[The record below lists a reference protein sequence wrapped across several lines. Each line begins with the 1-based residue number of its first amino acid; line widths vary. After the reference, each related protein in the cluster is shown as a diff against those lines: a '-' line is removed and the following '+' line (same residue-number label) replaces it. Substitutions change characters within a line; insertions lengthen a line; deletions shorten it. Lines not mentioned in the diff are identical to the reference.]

1 MALKTSLSDGLTISY
16 RTAGNGD
23 LAIIFIH
30 GFGATSI
37 VWKNQV
43 KSLSETATIVA
54 PDLRGWGYSSKPKGN
69 RYRIQDHM
77 NDITN
82 LVSSLGLDKFVL
94 AGSSM
99 GGLLALSYYF
109 RNRNKVK
116 ALLLVGTRARARKD
130 LDGLIQRARSS
141 EYKKIIREAA
151 LNSFSGN
158 SQKAAQNQVL
168 IGAMRATRDCV
179 LHTLEA
185 FRNFD
190 LTDRITQIDIPTL
203 IIFGR
208 EDNITPI
215 NEALYL
221 NRKIENSSLELIDHS
236 GHLPMFERPDEF
248 NQSVRHFLSDLSA
261 TQ

>member
-1 MALKTSLSDGLTISY
+1 MAIKTIISDGLTISY
-16 RTAGNGD
+16 RTAGNAR
-23 LAIIFIH
+23 LPIIFIH

-43 KSLSETATIVA
+43 KFLSDNATIIA
-54 PDLRGWGYSSKPKGN
+54 TDLRGWGYSSKPKGN
-69 RYRIQDHM
+69 RYRIRDHM

-109 RNRNKVK
+109 QYRNKVK

-130 LDGLIQRARSS
+130 LGKLIQRARSS
-141 EYKKIIREAA
+141 EYKKIIKETA
-151 LNSFSGN
+151 LSSFSGN
-158 SQKAAQNQVL
+158 SRKAAQSQVL
-168 IGAMRATRDCV
+168 RSAMRATRECV

-190 LTDRITQIDIPTL
+190 LTDRITQIDVPTM

-215 NEALYL
+215 DEALYL
-221 NRKIENSSLELIDHS
+221 NRKIENSVLELINHS
-236 GHLPMFERPDEF
+236 GHLPMVERPVEF
-248 NQSVRHFLSDLSA
+248 NRIIRHFLRNLSVS
-261 TQ
+261 